1 MATSG
6 NNALCCHQ
14 ALRLLARDFGLDV
27 SRSPQTGTSWRQPH
41 AAPLD
46 AVGCECP
53 SNYTCGDIIA
63 LDRKAEKSAGNLI
76 AAIEKSKQNELYRLV
91 FALGIRNIGL
101 KGAKLICEN
110 FLTID
115 DIMNAAADDFAK
127 IDGFGAIMAKSVE
140 SYFRLEGTV
149 ELISQLK
156 ALGLQMKPS
165 EQKPKGGVFEG
176 KTFVLT
182 GTLPTMKRSEASKL
196 VEQNGGKTA
205 SSVSK
210 KTSYVLAGEE
220 AGSKLTK
227 AQTLGIP
234 ILTEEE
240 FLAML
245 PK

>member
-1 MATSG
+1 MDIDGLGPAV
-6 NNALCCHQ
+6 LEQLVQ
-14 ALRLLARDFGLDV
+14 AELVHSPADLYRLTA
-27 SRSPQTGTSWRQPH
+27 
-41 AAPLD
+41 
-46 AVGCECP
+46 E
-53 SNYTCGDIIA
+53 DIIA

-101 KGAKLICEN
+101 KAAKLICEN